1 MPVYVQPQQQ
11 QVVYTMPTNVPTY
24 AAPASYGYGMQMAT
38 TQYVPGMGMQGGTS
52 VIVQD
57 PYYRRRSRRRRHSYS
72 GYPPYGY

>member
-11 QVVYTMPTNVPTY
+11 QVVYTMPASVPTTY
-24 AAPASYGYGMQMAT
+24 GVPSYGYGGMQMAT
-38 TQYVPGMGMQGGTS
+38 AQYVPSMGTTS

-72 GYPPYGY
+72 GYPTYGY